1 MEIYIGLVVY
11 ILLLPMLTAPFCK
24 TEDSHNRAITFWGIL
39 AIYLLLALKGDV
51 GSDISEYKAQYM
63 ISASKAWTDID
74 YVYFEP
80 GYITLMKLF
89 SKAGVSFQGF
99 MICVYTVA
107 CIALYQF
114 IRKCSRD
121 PMFSLIIFVCYQFF
135 VFYNSG
141 IRQMIAV
148 TLCIF
153 AYFACTQ
160 KRRWRIV
167 LAALLQA
174 AAISVHSSSIVFVA
188 ALVYT
193 WTKSKTI
200 DFFRQMLLLGC
211 TIVMRPLVW
220 RFVNANLRAVDTSTG
235 ITLGGSFLMLCGIA
249 LIMYIA
255 HSDQNIFHIRLKE
268 IALPWRLTQTNV
280 YMTRMIFFA
289 VFANI
294 LFSGGSLLRSAMYF
308 TLFLIP
314 GLPNTAYCLG
324 YRNKYIFKFAFLVLF
339 IALFYFDTL
348 VPNQLEICPYVFFWE

>member
-1 MEIYIGLVVY
+1 MEVYIGLVVY
-11 ILLLPMLTAPFCK
+11 ILLLPILTAPFCK
-24 TEDSHNRAITFWGIL
+24 TEDSHNRAIALWGIV

-51 GSDISEYKAQYM
+51 GSDISGYKEQYL
-63 ISASKAWTDID
+63 ISATKTWTDID

-80 GYITLMKLF
+80 GYITLTKMF

-99 MICVYTVA
+99 MICVYTFA

-114 IRKCSRD
+114 VRKCSKD
-121 PMFSLIIFVCYQFF
+121 PTFSLIIFVCYQFF

-141 IRQMIAV
+141 VRQTIAM

-153 AYFACTQ
+153 AYFSCT
-160 KRRWRIV
+160 KKSMWRVV

-174 AAISVHSSSIVFVA
+174 AAVSVHSSSIVFVA

-200 DFFRQMLLLGC
+200 DFFRQVLLLGC
-211 TIVMRPLVW
+211 TIAMRPLVW
-220 RFVNANLRAVDTSTG
+220 RFVNANVRAVDTSAG

-249 LIMYIA
+249 FIMYIA
-255 HSDQNIFHIRLKE
+255 HSDQNFLNIRIKE
-268 IALPWRLTQTNV
+268 VALPWQMIHTNV

-294 LFSGGSLLRSAMYF
+294 LFSGGTLLRSAMYF

-324 YRNKYIFKFAFLVLF
+324 YRNKYIFKFACFILF

-348 VPNQLEICPYVFFWE
+348 VQNQLEICPYVFFWK

>member
-1 MEIYIGLVVY
+1 MEIYLGLVLY
-11 ILLLPMLTAPFCK
+11 ILLLPFLTAPFCK
-24 TEDSHNRAITFWGIL
+24 TEDSHNKAIALWGVA

-51 GSDISEYKAQYM
+51 GSDISGYKEQYI

-80 GYITLMKLF
+80 GYITLTKLF
-89 SKAGVSFQGF
+89 SKSGVSFQGF
-99 MICVYTVA
+99 MVRVYMFA

-114 IRKCSRD
+114 IRKYSKD
-121 PMFSLIIFVCYQFF
+121 PAFSLLIFVCYQFF
-135 VFYNSG
+135 VFYTSG
-141 IRQMIAV
+141 VRQTIAM

-153 AYFACTQ
+153 AYLLCERKSKISIMMAFMLQC
-160 KRRWRIV
+160 
-167 LAALLQA
+167 AAV
-174 AAISVHSSSIVFVA
+174 SVHSSSIVFIA

-193 WTKSKTI
+193 WTKSTNI
-200 DFFRQMLLLGC
+200 DFFYQLVMLAAAVV
-211 TIVMRPLVW
+211 IRPFVW
-220 RFVNANLRAVDTSTG
+220 RFVNANVRTVDISVD

-255 HSDQNIFHIRLKE
+255 HSDQNFLHIRIKE
-268 IALPWRLTQTNV
+268 VALSQRYTRINV

-294 LFSGGSLLRSAMYF
+294 LFSGGTLLRSAMYF

-314 GLPNTAYCLG
+314 GLPNTAYCLE
-324 YRNKYIFKFAFLVLF
+324 YRNKYIFKFTFFILF

-348 VPNQLEICPYVFFWE
+348 KPNQLEICPYVFFWD